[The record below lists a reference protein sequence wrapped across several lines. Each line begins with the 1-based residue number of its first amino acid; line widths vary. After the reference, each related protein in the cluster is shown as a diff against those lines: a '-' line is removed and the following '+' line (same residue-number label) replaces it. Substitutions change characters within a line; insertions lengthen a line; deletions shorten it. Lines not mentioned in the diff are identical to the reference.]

1 MVIELRNG
9 SVRPGEAMFFRAEGL
24 SKSYG
29 DTSVLNDVSF
39 EIPANKVVSFIGEN
53 GAGKSTLLNILSGVV
68 QPNAGR
74 MQLAGADYRPQS
86 YHHALAYGISRV
98 FQEQALV
105 PNVPIYENLLIGE
118 EKRFSSAG
126 FVQRRKMIE
135 AAERIVE
142 EAEIDI
148 DVRRRTSDYD
158 FSKRHSIEIARA
170 CLATSH
176 ISAIALP
183 LVLLDEP
190 TSALDRQDEEAFFRL
205 MQKMKRRGS
214 LVFIS
219 HRLSE
224 VIAHS
229 DVIYVL
235 KDGKFV
241 ARIDDPRETDEKT
254 LHGLMVGR
262 VRSAD
267 YYKEARQLDVAAH
280 PVRLQASNLS
290 LKDVF
295 DNVTLT
301 VNAGEIV
308 GIGGLLDSGKAAVGK
323 AIAGVNPPDT
333 GTVSLDDSAAEAPDI
348 TRLVRKGIGYVPAE
362 RLVDGIIASFPV
374 AWNLTL
380 ASGADLFSSA
390 LGFWNRRREISETA
404 RYIQEL
410 RIRSATPNLK
420 SASLSGGNQQKV
432 VLSRWL
438 CRQPRFLVLDNP
450 TRGVDAGA
458 KEEIYGIIR
467 DLADQ
472 GVGILLIT
480 DELLE
485 LIGLS
490 NRILIM
496 QRGRIVTEI
505 AAQPD
510 NKPGERDVV
519 SWMLPSEFTAETS
532 PDTSTHHTGLL
543 Q

>member
-1 MVIELRNG
+1 
-9 SVRPGEAMFFRAEGL
+9 
-24 SKSYG
+24 
-29 DTSVLNDVSF
+29 
-39 EIPANKVVSFIGEN
+39 IGEN
-53 GAGKSTLLNILSGVV
+53 GAGKSTLLNILSGIV

-74 MQLAGADYRPQS
+74 MELIGLDYRPQS

-118 EKRFSSAG
+118 EKSFSSAG
-126 FVQRRKMIE
+126 FVQRRKMI
-135 AAERIVE
+135 AAAQRIVE

-148 DVRRRTSDYD
+148 DVRRKTSSYD
-158 FSKRHSIEIARA
+158 FSRRQSIEIARA

-176 ISAIALP
+176 LSGVTTP

-229 DVIYVL
+229 DIIYVL
-235 KDGKFV
+235 KDGRLV

-267 YYKEARQLDVAAH
+267 YYKEARQLSVTTH
-280 PVRLQASNLS
+280 PVRLQASSLS
-290 LKDVF
+290 RKGVF
-295 DNVTLT
+295 DNVSVTLR
-301 VNAGEIV
+301 AGEIV
-308 GIGGLLDSGKAAVGK
+308 GIGGLLDSGKSAVGK
-323 AIAGVNPPDT
+323 AIAGVSPPDV
-333 GTVSLDDSAAEAPDI
+333 GTVRLNDGAADLPDI
-348 TRLVRKGIGYVPAE
+348 IRQVRKGIGYVPAE

-380 ASGADLFSSA
+380 ASGSDLFSNA
-390 LGFWNRRREISETA
+390 LGFWNRRREISETE
-404 RYIQEL
+404 RYIREL

-420 SASLSGGNQQKV
+420 SSSLSGGNQQKV

-438 CRQPRFLVLDNP
+438 CREPKFLVLDNP

-467 DLADQ
+467 NLADQ

-496 QRGRIVTEI
+496 QRGRVVTEI
-505 AAQPD
+505 AAHPD
-510 NKPGERDVV
+510 SKPGERDVV
-519 SWMLPSEFTAETS
+519 SWMLPSENAAAAR
-532 PDTSTHHTGLL
+532 PDTSTHHTGIL